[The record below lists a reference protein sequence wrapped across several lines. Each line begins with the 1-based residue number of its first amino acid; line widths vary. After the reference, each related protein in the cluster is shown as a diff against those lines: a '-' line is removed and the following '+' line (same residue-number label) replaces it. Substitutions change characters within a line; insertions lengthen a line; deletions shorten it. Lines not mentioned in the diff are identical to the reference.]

1 MEGQSHGDKFPMGV
15 NASDWFFPT
24 LAPEL
29 DPCSNYTEAWLWLSS
44 LQPAYLGLIS
54 MVGLFGNGLVLCV
67 FCLQRKPCTVA
78 DVYLGNLAAA
88 DLIMMTCLPFW
99 AVTIAR
105 GYQWDFGEVLCKLVN
120 VAISMNYICSVLFL
134 MLVSVDRYLALVKP
148 MSTSRL
154 RRASWAKRICLG
166 VWTMGFLFTLP
177 TLFFRTMMY
186 VEDPGVDACILAYP
200 HPAWRLHHNITRN
213 VLGFLIPVLVV
224 GYCTR
229 HIVSVLSDREVLW
242 LPGVRAERKATSLV
256 LAVLAVFLFCWTPH
270 QVMRFLDTLDYFQ
283 VTPGCLWGHVLD
295 IGIQLSTYL
304 AYSNSAVNPFLF
316 VIVGKHFRKRA
327 KEVFGKTLNPWSK
340 DMSYLTVSFT
350 SINRLNEKHR
360 ISIDHL
366 KISGLKQMIT

>member
-1 MEGQSHGDKFPMGV
+1 MDV
-15 NASDWFFPT
+15 NASDWLVPT
-24 LAPEL
+24 VDAEL
-29 DPCSNYTEAWLWLSS
+29 DACSNYTEAWLWLSS
-44 LQPAYLGLIS
+44 LQPAYLGFIS
-54 MVGLFGNGLVLCV
+54 VVGLVGNGLVLCV
-67 FCLQRKPCTVA
+67 FYLQRKPCTVA

-88 DLIMMTCLPFW
+88 DLVMMTCLPFW

-148 MSTSRL
+148 MRTSRL
-154 RRASWAKRICLG
+154 RRAAWAKRICLG
-166 VWTMGFLFTLP
+166 IWSLGFLITLP
-177 TLFFRTMMY
+177 TLFFRTLMF

-213 VLGFLIPVLVV
+213 VFGFLIPVLVV
-224 GYCTR
+224 AYCTC
-229 HIVSVLSDREVLW
+229 HIVVELSDRGVLW
-242 LPGVRAERKATSLV
+242 FPGVRAERKATYLV

-270 QVMRFLDTLDYFQ
+270 QAMLFLDTLDYFQ

-316 VIVGKHFRKRA
+316 VIVGKHFRRRA

-350 SINRLNEKHR
+350 SINRLNETQR

-366 KISGLKQMIT
+366 KKSGLKETIS

>member
-1 MEGQSHGDKFPMGV
+1 MVV
-15 NASDWFFPT
+15 NTSDWLVPT
-24 LAPEL
+24 ADPEL
-29 DPCSNYTEAWLWLSS
+29 DPCGNYTEAWLWLSS

-54 MVGLFGNGLVLCV
+54 VVGLVGNGLVLCV

-88 DLIMMTCLPFW
+88 DLVMMSCLPFW
-99 AVTIAR
+99 AFTIAR

-134 MLVSVDRYLALVKP
+134 MLVSVDRHLALGKP
-148 MSTSRL
+148 MSTCLL
-154 RRASWAKRICLG
+154 RRAACAKRTCLG
-166 VWTMGFLFTLP
+166 IWSLGFLYTLP
-177 TLFFRTMMY
+177 IMFFRTVTY

-200 HPAWRLHHNITRN
+200 HPAWRVQHNITSN

-224 GYCTR
+224 GYCSY
-229 HIVSVLSDREVLW
+229 HIIAVLRDRRAGG
-242 LPGVRAERKATSLV
+242 LPRVRTESKATYLV

-316 VIVGKHFRKRA
+316 VIVGKHFRRRA

-350 SINRLNEKHR
+350 SVNRLNETQR
-360 ISIDHL
+360 ISIE
-366 KISGLKQMIT
+366 KFQKSGLKKTIS